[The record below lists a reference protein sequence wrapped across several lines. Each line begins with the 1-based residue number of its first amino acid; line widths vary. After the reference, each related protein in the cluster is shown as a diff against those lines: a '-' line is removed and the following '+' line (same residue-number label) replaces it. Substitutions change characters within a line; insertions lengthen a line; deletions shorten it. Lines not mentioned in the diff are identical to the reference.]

1 MKRSPILSSNFLSRI
16 KGSLFWRI
24 SGLFLLIFII
34 LGIAFDIITITLA
47 KRYADETMQK
57 LNANVASHMLNHVK
71 PFVDGRLNEEA
82 VETIMRSM
90 MAVNPSL
97 EVYIID
103 PKGRMLTSVVLHQE
117 VSPTTIS
124 TGPIKKFINDGGSS
138 LVYGDDPRNPG
149 KRKIFSA
156 APVYENGVLLG
167 YVYMVLAGSEFDGI
181 AMKLQEN
188 YLKEIGLR
196 SFGVTL
202 GAAFLIG
209 LFLLW
214 LLMRS
219 LTNIVDTV
227 NKIGAGDLDSRINL
241 ASGGELAHL
250 SVTINQMA
258 ETLQQNV
265 GKLREVDNLRRDL
278 IANISHDI
286 RTPISIVH
294 GYVETLIIKQK
305 EISEEEKM
313 EYLKTIIT
321 NTGRLERLVAD
332 LFELSKLESKQI
344 TPKKEVVYLSDLIQD
359 LSSKYKLRAAEKNI
373 SFETDCS
380 TGNPTVY
387 ADVAMIDRVLQNLID
402 NAINYTPGGGRVS
415 VVIDNDGHGR
425 VLIQVSNTGPGIPQ
439 DEIPRIFDRY
449 YKVESRVGH
458 GTGLGLAIVKNI
470 LELHD
475 TSIVVHSEPLKNIF
489 SFHLPLLQKV

>member
-1 MKRSPILSSNFLSRI
+1 MSSSDNFFSRI

-24 SGLFLLIFII
+24 SGLFLLIFVV
-34 LGIAFDIITITLA
+34 LGVAFDIITITLA
-47 KRYADETMQK
+47 RRYADETMQK
-57 LNANVASHMLNHVK
+57 LNANVASHMLNHVQ
-71 PFVDGRLNEEA
+71 PFVNGRLNEEA

-103 PKGRMLTSVVLHQE
+103 PQGAMLTSVVLHKK
-117 VSPTTIS
+117 VDPTTIS
-124 TGPIKKFINDGGSS
+124 VEPIKKFINDKGTS

-149 KRKIFSA
+149 KSKIFSA

-167 YVYMVLAGSEFDGI
+167 YVYMVLAGSEFDSI
-181 AMKLQEN
+181 ATTLQEN

-196 SFGVTL
+196 SFAVTL

-214 LLMRS
+214 ILMRS

-227 NKIGAGDLDSRINL
+227 NKIGSGDLNSRINVR
-241 ASGGELAHL
+241 SGGELAHL
-250 SVTINQMA
+250 STTINQMA

-265 GKLREVDNLRRDL
+265 AKLKEVDNLRRDL

-286 RTPISIVH
+286 RTPISVVH

-305 EISEEEKM
+305 ELGEEERS
-313 EYLKTIIT
+313 EYLKTIIV
-321 NTGRLERLVAD
+321 NTERLERLVSD

-344 TPKKEVVYLSDLIQD
+344 TPRKEILYLLDLIQD

-373 SFETDCS
+373 KFETECS
-380 TGNPTVY
+380 VENPTVY
-387 ADVAMIDRVLQNLID
+387 ADTAMIDRVLQNLID
-402 NAINYTPGGGRVS
+402 NAIDYTPEGGNVD
-415 VVIDNDGHGR
+415 VVIDHDNDGR
-425 VLIQVSNTGPGIPQ
+425 LIIKVSNTGKGIPQ
-439 DEIPRIFDRY
+439 DEIPKIFDRY
-449 YKVESRVGH
+449 YKVEARAGR

-470 LELHD
+470 LELHN
-475 TSIVVHSEPLKNIF
+475 TNILVHSEPFRNTF
-489 SFHLPLLQKV
+489 YFHLNLIQKG